1 MNHRPFFGYAEALTS
16 VCPDA
21 QWQLNGDD
29 YAGLVWYSKDIK
41 KPTKARLDKEIA
53 RLNDEWDATE
63 YRLSRKAEYPDLGE
77 FADALYWLRNGDED
91 PMLAYEA
98 RVSEVKAK
106 YPKPK
111 PKQTGKKAE

>member
-1 MNHRPFFGYAEALTS
+1 MSKIRPAFGYPEALFS
-16 VCPDA
+16 AFPGCI
-21 QWQLNGDD
+21 WELNGDD
-29 YAGLVWYSKDIK
+29 YEGLVWHSDDVK

-77 FADALYWLRNGDED
+77 FADAFYWLRNGDD
-91 PMLAYEA
+91 SLMIAYEEKVA
-98 RVSEVKAK
+98 AVKDK

-111 PKQTGKKAE
+111 RV